1 MFRKGNRMKATVQV
15 LANSTRVDYP
25 AKDGRKANAKHTCQV
40 IVLNEEVKVGVLNVY
55 DNLVENIT
63 QEFDVNGVKKKLI
76 PAGAYELEYGLTIGW
91 DDKELKGVLKTMT
104 PAGKGNP
111 MLAAIA
117 AAMDAQKAQASQPQ
131 GGK

>member
-1 MFRKGNRMKATVQV
+1 MKTTVQV
-15 LANSTRVDYP
+15 LSNSHRVDYP

-40 IVLNEEVKVGVLNVY
+40 IVLSEEVKVGVLSVY
-55 DNLVENIT
+55 DNLVEGIT
-63 QEFDVNGVKKKLI
+63 QEFEVGGVKKKLI

-111 MLAAIA
+111 MLAAIG
-117 AAMDAQKAQASQPQ
+117 AAMGNQQAQSAQPQ